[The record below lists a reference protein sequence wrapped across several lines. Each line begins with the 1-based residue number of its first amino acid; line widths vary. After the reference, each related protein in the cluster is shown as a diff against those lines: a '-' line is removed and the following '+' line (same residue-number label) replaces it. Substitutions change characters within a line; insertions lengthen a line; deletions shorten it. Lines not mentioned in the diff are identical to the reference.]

1 MTGRTGGSR
10 GGVGPKRSRE
20 GLSLTVKVAGAGSG
34 ESPPGPQG
42 VGSPALYPPHSPR
55 FPGCRKDPPPRAPRR
70 TKTWRDASRGV

>member
-20 GLSLTVKVAGAGSG
+20 GHPLTVKVAGAGSS

-42 VGSPALYPPHSPR
+42 VGSPALPPPH
-55 FPGCRKDPPPRAPRR
+55 PPRSP
-70 TKTWRDASRGV
+70 GP